1 MAIVPPGNKQ
11 IGTFQITGVVDE
23 GESVGIVSAASYSV
37 LKNSTVTFT
46 GQEAQTVQLG
56 TFQITGVVDE
66 GDSIGITSAGF
77 YAVVKYL
84 PPPTTSLVS
93 AGFYA
98 VVKNPNVSYT
108 LAAPIP
114 IHIGTFQLTGVV
126 DEGNA
131 VALITTG
138 FYALVQKFDIRRESV
153 IHSLYYGKNNPF
165 LR

>member
-23 GESVGIVSAASYSV
+23 GDSVGIVSAASYSV

-46 GQEAQTVQLG
+46 GQEAQTAQVG
-56 TFQITGVVDE
+56 SFQITGVVDE

-93 AGFYA
+93 AGLYA
-98 VVKNPNVSYT
+98 VVKNPSVSYT

-131 VALITTG
+131 VALIATG

>member
-23 GESVGIVSAASYSV
+23 GDSTGIASAASYALV
-37 LKNSTVTFT
+37 KNSTVTFT
-46 GQEAQTVQLG
+46 GQEAQTVQVG
-56 TFQITGVVDE
+56 SFQITGVVDE

-84 PPPTTSLVS
+84 PPPTTSLIS

-98 VVKNPNVSYT
+98 LVKNPGVTYT
-108 LAAPIP
+108 LADPIP

-131 VALITTG
+131 VALIATG

>member
-23 GESVGIVSAASYSV
+23 GDSVGIVSAASYSV

-46 GQEAQTVQLG
+46 GQEAQTVQVG

-66 GDSIGITSAGF
+66 GESVGITSAGF

-93 AGFYA
+93 AGLYA

>member
-23 GESVGIVSAASYSV
+23 GDSVGIVSAASYSV
-37 LKNSTVTFT
+37 LKNNTVTFT
-46 GQEAQTVQLG
+46 GLEAQTVQLG

-98 VVKNPNVSYT
+98 LVKKPDVTYT
-108 LAAPIP
+108 LADPIP

-131 VALITTG
+131 VALIATG

>member
-23 GESVGIVSAASYSV
+23 GDSVGIVSAASYSV

-46 GQEAQTVQLG
+46 GQEAQTVQVG

-66 GDSIGITSAGF
+66 GESVGITSAGF

-93 AGFYA
+93 AGLYA

-108 LAAPIP
+108 VAAPIP

-131 VALITTG
+131 VALIATG

>member
-23 GESVGIVSAASYSV
+23 GDSVGIVSAASYSV

-46 GQEAQTVQLG
+46 GQEAQTVQVG

-66 GDSIGITSAGF
+66 GDAVGFTSAGF

-93 AGFYA
+93 AGLYA
-98 VVKNPNVSYT
+98 LVKKPDVTYT
-108 LAAPIP
+108 LADPIP

>member
-46 GQEAQTVQLG
+46 GQEAQTVQVG
-56 TFQITGVVDE
+56 SFQFTGVVDE

-77 YAVVKYL
+77 YAVV
-84 PPPTTSLVS
+84 
-93 AGFYA
+93 
-98 VVKNPNVSYT
+98 
-108 LAAPIP
+108 
-114 IHIGTFQLTGVV
+114 
-126 DEGNA
+126 
-131 VALITTG
+131 
-138 FYALVQKFDIRRESV
+138 QKFDIRRESV
-153 IHSLYYGKNNPF
+153 IHSLYYGKNNQF